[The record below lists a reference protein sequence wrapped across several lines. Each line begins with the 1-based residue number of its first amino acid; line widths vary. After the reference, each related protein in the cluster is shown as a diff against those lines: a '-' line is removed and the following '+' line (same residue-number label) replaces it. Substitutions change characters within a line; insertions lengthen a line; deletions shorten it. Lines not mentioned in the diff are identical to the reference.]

1 MRLTPVTLTFSDDNW
16 MFILDSL
23 NDRLENL
30 TDLNTGDF
38 GLEGEF
44 DKDIAHCE
52 SIMKV
57 IEGRIA
63 D

>member
-1 MRLTPVTLTFSDDNW
+1 MRLTPIQVMFSDDNW
-16 MFILDSL
+16 HFILDSL

-30 TDLNTGDF
+30 TELNTGPYNMV
-38 GLEGEF
+38 GEF

-52 SIMKV
+52 SLMKA
-57 IEGRIA
+57 IEDKLA